1 MGVIYHLIWGSFL
14 TILLVFGIAQ
24 TNSFRRKFVK
34 AIQYWTLVGVVYFSS
49 DVSVA
54 PKGMDEFGSCCFIYR
69 YVGPKKTK
77 MW

>member
-1 MGVIYHLIWGSFL
+1 M
-14 TILLVFGIAQ
+14 
-24 TNSFRRKFVK
+24 K

-69 YVGPKKTK
+69 YVGPKKTI